1 MQKSRTLPA
10 IAAVC
15 CASLVVALSGIP
27 TSSASPN
34 AREVQHRAHKLKA
47 HPYIGFANETSE
59 GTFQRDVAAG
69 IAKQA
74 KKHGDKLVSLTNAA
88 TDATA
93 LKNASIIAD
102 DHVTVAIEFQ
112 EDSKIGP
119 TIAKIFK
126 KAGVKYTIAIDIPQP
141 GAIFFGSSNWT
152 NGWNTGI
159 HLGKYAKSHGFKP
172 NNTYVL
178 EEAITTAGPTV
189 ALRMQGE
196 LHGILKYFAGIPK
209 KQIILQNA
217 GGTTSKA
224 QTLAAEVLPRIP
236 TSDHIIVT
244 NINTQ
249 TALGA
254 LRALQDAGRTKLSII
269 GAQGLT
275 PIGIHEIKTNRHWI
289 GDTAYFP
296 EDYGSEIFKLIAD
309 LQAGRKVTPLV
320 YIPAVWVTKGNINKY
335 YPGKDKISIKTPG
348 ALVFSKK
355 IPHVKTGVGTRLA
368 YS

>member
-1 MQKSRTLPA
+1 MQKRRTLPA

-15 CASLVVALSGIP
+15 CASLAVALSGVTI
-27 TSSASPN
+27 SSASPF
-34 AREVQHRAHKLKA
+34 AMKAQHHASKLKA
-47 HPYIGFANETSE
+47 HPYIGFANETDE

-69 IAKQA
+69 IAAQA

-93 LKNASIIAD
+93 LKNASVIAD

-119 TIAKIFK
+119 EISSMFK
-126 KAGVKYTIAIDIPQP
+126 KAGIKYTIAIDIPQP
-141 GAIFFGSSNWT
+141 GAVFFGSSNWT

-159 HLGKYAKSHGFKP
+159 HLGVYAKAHKFNP
-172 NNTYVL
+172 RDTYVL
-178 EEAITTAGPTV
+178 EEAITTAGATV

-196 LHGILKYFAGIPK
+196 LHGILKYFPGIPH

-224 QTLAAEVLPRIP
+224 ETLVAEVLPRIP
-236 TSDHIIVT
+236 TTDHIIVT

-254 LRALQDAGRTKLSII
+254 LRALQVAGRTKLAII

-275 PIGIHEIKTNRHWI
+275 PIGIAQIKKNSHWI

-296 EDYGSEIFKLIAD
+296 EDYGSEIFKLISD
-309 LQAGRKVTPLV
+309 FQAGKKVTPYV
-320 YIPAVWVTKGNINKY
+320 YIPAVWVTKRNINEY
-335 YPGKDKISIKTPG
+335 YPGKDKTSVKTAG
-348 ALVFSKK
+348 ALVFSRTV
-355 IPHVKTGVGTRLA
+355 PHVKTGIGTRLA